1 MTTSDSRSINLKAA
15 RALKKAVL
23 NAIKDHAR
31 TGDSIV
37 VWRRGKVARVS
48 AKKFLIREKRAHYG
62 K

>member
-1 MTTSDSRSINLKAA
+1 MANNDSHSINLKAA
-15 RALKKAVL
+15 RALKKAVS

-37 VWRRGKVARVS
+37 VWRHGKVAHVS
-48 AKKFLIREKRAHYG
+48 AKKLLIREKQARYG